1 MVWRVVTIILMMGLA
16 ACSSKP
22 PPPIASPTATIPK
35 PPPPRPDPPRSA
47 PPSPVSPESLS
58 GLSRDD
64 ARALLGRPASE
75 TVRAMGTIWRYR
87 RGDCT
92 LSLVFY
98 PEVETEVERVLSYEF
113 EGGKDA
119 GICFKRLRDA
129 GGRNG
134 K

>member
-1 MVWRVVTIILMMGLA
+1 MVWRVVTIILMMGVA

-22 PPPIASPTATIPK
+22 PP
-35 PPPPRPDPPRSA
+35 RPAPPRSA
-47 PPSPVSPESLS
+47 PPVSPESLS
-58 GLSRDD
+58 GLSRDE

-129 GGRNG
+129 GGRNE